1 MRKNPSHNL
10 SSSAH
15 VKFSELRP
23 KKEETMEPASQRQ
36 LEDSFLPNHGENN
49 RLSRNY
55 NGSSS
60 VASLEIEHPNSLIS
74 TLSSP
79 DQITAMLS
87 NFSTSF
93 NVVNISLVLPMLQM
107 QYLYANSVTKQ
118 TSSLCASS
126 LIGGMVLGQLIG
138 GFLGDFL
145 GRKTAMYFVMT
156 LQIIASLGSAF
167 LVHESF
173 ASVFVQLAI
182 WRLILGIGCGGV
194 YPLAALLSSESSS
207 TSSGNQQVNHD
218 DDEEDRES
226 YQSAPEYVKLA
237 SLKKLAATFSL
248 QGIGFLFVPIVSII
262 SLLLCGEDHLDL
274 AWRLIL
280 AFGSIP
286 GLFLMYLRRKQMNR
300 SNEDEETTSIVSRV
314 PNEDPMED
322 EQVLSHSGRSNGSV
336 ENQGIWNAIK
346 NEENLYR
353 KILGTAGTWFLFDVV
368 FYGNTLF
375 QPVVIKTAFG
385 YANNNDD
392 NVDEYDSMLR
402 NVRDSFLLTMIALPG
417 YFITI
422 ALIGRKLVPLHC
434 LPTRYSH
441 FGILHLTPRFIQI
454 QGFAI
459 MSILYCIIGYSWNDL
474 TQHHIMLIILYGSTF
489 FFSNYGPN
497 TTTFMLPSL
506 TFSPDCRSTLNGIS
520 AASGKAGALLGS
532 IVFEPLADK
541 YGDGTVMFLCAIT
554 SVLGAILTAICTQS

>member
-1 MRKNPSHNL
+1 MRKDQ
-10 SSSAH
+10 SSQNHSSLAH

-23 KKEETMEPASQRQ
+23 KETMEPASQRQ
-36 LEDSFLPNHGENN
+36 LEDSFLPNNGEYMNTTN
-49 RLSRNY
+49 QISQNY

-60 VASLEIEHPNSLIS
+60 VASFEIDQPNSLIS

-107 QYLYANSVTKQ
+107 KNLYADSVTKQ

-126 LIGGMVLGQLIG
+126 LIGGMILGQLIG

-156 LQIIASLGSAF
+156 LQIVASLGSAF

-173 ASVFVQLAI
+173 ASVFVQLAT

-207 TSSGNQQVNHD
+207 SNSSRNQHD
-218 DDEEDRES
+218 DEDHES
-226 YQSAPEYVKLA
+226 YQSAPEHVKLA

-248 QGIGFLFVPIVSII
+248 QGVGFLFVPIVSII
-262 SLLLCGEDHLDL
+262 SLLICGEEHLDL

-286 GLFLMYLRRKQMNR
+286 GLVLMYLRKKQMNQIH
-300 SNEDEETTSIVSRV
+300 EDEEIASIVSHV
-314 PNEDPMED
+314 PNEDPTD
-322 EQVLSHSGRSNGSV
+322 EHALQRSRVSNESTG
-336 ENQGIWNAIK
+336 NQGIWNAIK
-346 NEENLYR
+346 NEDNLLR
-353 KILGTAGTWFLFDVV
+353 KILGTAGTWFLFDIV

-385 YANNNDD
+385 YDNNDDD

-422 ALIGRKLVPLHC
+422 ALIGRKLAPLNC

-441 FGILHLTPRFIQI
+441 FGIIHQTPRFIQI
-454 QGFAI
+454 QGFVLMTI
-459 MSILYCIIGYSWNDL
+459 VYCIIGYSWDDL
-474 TQHHIMLIILYGSTF
+474 TQHHIMLIMLYGSTF

-506 TFSPDCRSTLNGIS
+506 TFSPDCRSTLSGIS

-541 YGDGTVMFLCAIT
+541 YGDGTVMFLCALT
-554 SVLGAILTAICTQS
+554 SILGAILTGLCTQA

>member
-1 MRKNPSHNL
+1 MRKNPSHTY
-10 SSSAH
+10 SSSTH
-15 VKFSELRP
+15 VKFSELHL
-23 KKEETMEPASQRQ
+23 KETMEPASQRQ
-36 LEDSFLPNHGENN
+36 LEDSFLPNNAENN
-49 RLSRNY
+49 SSSQNY

-60 VASLEIEHPNSLIS
+60 VTSLEIELPNSLIS

-107 QYLYANSVTKQ
+107 KNLYANSVTKS

-126 LIGGMVLGQLIG
+126 LIGGMILGQLIG

-156 LQIIASLGSAF
+156 LQIVASLGSAF

-173 ASVFVQLAI
+173 TNVFVQLAI
-182 WRLILGIGCGGV
+182 WRLVLGIGCGGV

-207 TSSGNQQVNHD
+207 GSSGNQQVNQH
-218 DDEEDRES
+218 DEEDHES
-226 YQSAPEYVKLA
+226 YQSAPEHVKLA

-248 QGIGFLFVPIVSII
+248 QGIGFLFVPVVSII
-262 SLLLCGEDHLDL
+262 CLLLCGEEHLDL

-286 GLFLMYLRRKQMNR
+286 GLVLMYLRKKQMNQAH
-300 SNEDEETTSIVSRV
+300 DGEEIASIVSHI
-314 PNEDPMED
+314 PNEDPID
-322 EQVLSHSGRSNGSV
+322 DQHVLQHSGRSNDSGG
-336 ENQGIWNAIK
+336 NRGIWNAIQ
-346 NEENLYR
+346 NEENLVR

-385 YANNNDD
+385 YDNNDDD
-392 NVDEYDSMLR
+392 NVDQYESMLR

-422 ALIGRKLVPLHC
+422 ALIGRKLEPLNF

-474 TQHHIMLIILYGSTF
+474 TQHHIILIVLYGSTF

-554 SVLGAILTAICTQS
+554 SVLGATLTGLCTQK

>member
-1 MRKNPSHNL
+1 MRKHPSNQNHSAL
-10 SSSAH
+10 AH

-23 KKEETMEPASQRQ
+23 KETMEPASQRQ
-36 LEDSFLPNHGENN
+36 LEDSFLPNNGEQNN
-49 RLSRNY
+49 NSNTQTSQNYY

-60 VASLEIEHPNSLIS
+60 VASLEIDQPNSLIS

-107 QYLYANSVTKQ
+107 KNLYANSVTKQ

-126 LIGGMVLGQLIG
+126 LIGGMILGQLIG

-156 LQIIASLGSAF
+156 LQIVASLGSAF

-173 ASVFVQLAI
+173 ASVFVQLAT

-194 YPLAALLSSESSS
+194 YPLAALLSSESTRSNSS
-207 TSSGNQQVNHD
+207 RNQHD
-218 DDEEDRES
+218 DEDHES
-226 YQSAPEYVKLA
+226 YQSAPEHVKLT

-262 SLLLCGEDHLDL
+262 SLLICGEEHLDL

-286 GLFLMYLRRKQMNR
+286 GLVLMYLRKKQMNQVH
-300 SNEDEETTSIVSRV
+300 EDEEIASIVSHV
-314 PNEDPMED
+314 PNEDPTD
-322 EQVLSHSGRSNGSV
+322 EHAMQHSGVSNGSTG
-336 ENQGIWNAIK
+336 NQGIWNAIK
-346 NEENLYR
+346 NEDNLLR
-353 KILGTAGTWFLFDVV
+353 KILGTAGTWFLFDIV

-385 YANNNDD
+385 YDNNDDD

-417 YFITI
+417 YFMTI
-422 ALIGRKLVPLHC
+422 ALIGQKLAPLKC
-434 LPTRYSH
+434 VSTRYSH
-441 FGILHLTPRFIQI
+441 FGILHQTPRFIQI
-454 QGFAI
+454 QGFVI
-459 MSILYCIIGYSWNDL
+459 MTIVYCIIGYSWDDL

-541 YGDGTVMFLCAIT
+541 YGDGTVMFLCALT
-554 SVLGAILTAICTQS
+554 SILGAILTGLCTQT